1 MNIGEMGQICFD
13 KFSIT
18 KCDRCF
24 LIEKKTKFLEMKEKT
39 KIAESILR
47 YKFN

>member
-1 MNIGEMGQICFD
+1 
-13 KFSIT
+13 
-18 KCDRCF
+18 

-47 YKFN
+47 YKFNWNFKNTINKKKIVLHMK